1 LAHITERDVR
11 LFYGRGMAALLS
23 CDGGYSGG
31 GLAGFCFMALGEL
44 PESLVSPCWAS
55 HFFQTP
61 KK

>member
-1 LAHITERDVR
+1 
-11 LFYGRGMAALLS
+11 MAALLS
-23 CDGGYSGG
+23 CDGGSCDG

-44 PESLVSPCWAS
+44 PERLVSPCWAS